1 MENKLAKNIKK
12 LRIEKGLSQEELGK
26 QIDASK
32 QAISG
37 WEIGNRDPNKSQRQ
51 KLCEFFSITEGELFG
66 QIISSNPKTIDIPL
80 IGEVPAGK
88 FNFAF
93 EEVVDHITVNYDFV
107 NRKNCF
113 ALKVKGN
120 CLKDAGIMNG
130 DIVIVAPDVHINN
143 GDFVVARVDD
153 ECTMKKFYKTKGI
166 LNRYG
171 SLAVFSFNA
180 LPLPSQLLSVI
191 LGVFRYNKT
200 RFYVFF
206 LSGQAV
212 KLAGITIIYY
222 FF

>member
-143 GDFVVARVDD
+143 GDFVVARVED
-153 ECTMKKFYKTKGI
+153 ECTMKKFYKTKSKDGKHDQIILQPCNHDYEPII
-166 LNRYG
+166 LNPKSTKVEIVGKVIR
-171 SLAVFSFNA
+171 A
-180 LPLPSQLLSVI
+180 LKI
-191 LGVFRYNKT
+191 L
-200 RFYVFF
+200 
-206 LSGQAV
+206 
-212 KLAGITIIYY
+212 
-222 FF
+222 